1 MAIFCPSMSHAPL
14 MISVAGIRGIVG
26 ESLTP
31 PIVARFAAAFA
42 RELPAGPVVMGRDA
56 RTTGPMVRD
65 AAISGLTAAAR
76 DVVDLGL
83 APTPTTQMAVEH
95 LHAAGGIILRA
106 SHNPAPWNSLKFL
119 SDRGEFLDADAGARV
134 RQRYESERDLYV
146 PWNRVGAVRE
156 ESSALNWHLER
167 VLGLEYIDVA
177 KIRGRKLHVVVD
189 GCASIGGIAVPAL
202 LKELGAKITEL
213 DCVPNGKFTREL
225 EPLPEHLGKL
235 GETVREARAD

>member
-65 AAISGLTAAAR
+65 AAISGLTAAGR

-83 APTPTTQMAVEH
+83 ATTPTTQMAVEH
-95 LHAAGGIILRA
+95 LHAAGGIILTA
-106 SHNPAPWNSLKFL
+106 SHNPAPWNALKFL
-119 SDRGEFLDADAGARV
+119 SARGEFLDSATGQRV
-134 RQRYESERDLYV
+134 RERYEGGRDLWAK
-146 PWNRVGAVRE
+146 WNALGSVR
-156 ESSALNWHLER
+156 A
-167 VLGLEYIDVA
+167 
-177 KIRGRKLHVVVD
+177 
-189 GCASIGGIAVPAL
+189 
-202 LKELGAKITEL
+202 
-213 DCVPNGKFTREL
+213 
-225 EPLPEHLGKL
+225 
-235 GETVREARAD
+235 EA